1 MSILEE
7 RELHPCLKVV
17 LQMMHALAEML
28 GCRYELIL
36 HDLSQLECSVVAVHG
51 NITNRKP
58 GAPATNFLI
67 QMLKKYGDEAPNSVS
82 YRNVLPDGRI
92 LRSTTTF
99 IRDGEG
105 HIVGSLCINQD
116 LTDFMVASKLMKE
129 FTAFNEPE
137 PEDHA
142 AHQEVFAYDISEVME
157 AMVQSEMDTVRV
169 PAAYMQKEDKRA
181 IVERLKSKG
190 VFDIKGSVEY
200 VAERLGVTN
209 FTIYNYLKEVRC
221 TQR

>member
-7 RELHPCLKVV
+7 RELHPCLKIA
-17 LQMMHALAEML
+17 LQMMESLSEML

-36 HDLSQLECSVVAVHG
+36 HDLSHLESSVVAVQG

-67 QMLKKYGDEAPNSVS
+67 QMLKRHGDEAPNAVN
-82 YRNVLPDGRI
+82 YKTVLPDGRI
-92 LRSTTTF
+92 LRSSTTF
-99 IRDGEG
+99 IRDSEG
-105 HIVGSLCINQD
+105 HIIGSLCINQD
-116 LTDFMVASKLMKE
+116 LTDFMVVSKLVKE

-137 PEDHA
+137 EEDH

-157 AMVQSEMDTVRV
+157 SMVQSELDTVRI
-169 PAAYMQKEDKRA
+169 PTAYMQKEDKRA
-181 IVERLKSKG
+181 IVQRLKNKG
-190 VFDIKGSVEY
+190 IFDIKGSVEY

-221 TQR
+221 TER

>member
-7 RELHPCLKVV
+7 RDFHPCLKVV
-17 LQMMHALAEML
+17 LQMMQSLAEML

-36 HDLSQLECSVVAVHG
+36 HDLSHLESSVVAVQG

-67 QMLKKYGDEAPNSVS
+67 QMLKKYGDDAPNSVN
-82 YRNVLPDGRI
+82 YKNVLPDGRI
-92 LRSTTTF
+92 LRSSTTF

-105 HIVGSLCINQD
+105 HIIGSLCINQD
-116 LTDFMVASKLMKE
+116 LTDFMVVGKLINE
-129 FTAFNEPE
+129 FTSFSE
-137 PEDHA
+137 PEDEDHP
-142 AHQEVFAYDISEVME
+142 HQEVFAYDISEVME
-157 AMVQSEMDTVRV
+157 SMVQSELDAVRI

-181 IVERLKSKG
+181 IVQRLKEKG
-190 VFDIKGSVEY
+190 IFDIKGSVEY